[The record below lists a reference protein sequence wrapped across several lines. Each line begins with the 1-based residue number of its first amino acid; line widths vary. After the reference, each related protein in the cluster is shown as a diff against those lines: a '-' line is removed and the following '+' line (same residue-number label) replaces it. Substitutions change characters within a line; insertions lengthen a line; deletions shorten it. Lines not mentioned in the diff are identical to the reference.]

1 MKTSKKIL
9 SIVLAVMLL
18 VGTVVVGASAETMVF
33 EKAGSKLTYTATAG
47 KEANADGFIEVKPGE
62 TVTVS
67 VYTQA
72 NYYLGT
78 TGSEIFC
85 WTAGFFNKIT
95 ADNVTEHN
103 YVNNYGGSPKVIAS
117 TSATQLGTGY
127 NKGSHEGYY
136 RQRQYSTDCTSPY
149 DASEATLA
157 YEFTFTVPE
166 TAAIG
171 ATGEFLM
178 PETCSATV
186 ATTSRMRQIYAA
198 VNNSATAYGSTSLG
212 SEYPETIDLTG
223 TILNFQVVSAEVP
236 AVPCDYTALDAAIA
250 TAQET
255 DTTNCTSA
263 SVAEFN
269 AALAAANAVERDL
282 IVDEAG
288 ANQAKIDAAA
298 DRLNKAIAG
307 LTKLGACDYSKLDA
321 AINTAVDTKDCT
333 TASVYVYNE
342 ALEAAMA
349 VERDMIADEAGEN
362 QAKIDAATAA
372 LNAAIAGLTKLGT
385 CNYALL
391 DEAIAEALAA
401 DTANCTSASV
411 NAFNDALAA
420 AQAIER
426 DLIADE
432 AGVNQSKINAAANAL
447 NAAIDG
453 LKKLGNC
460 DYSDLDA
467 AIAAYEA
474 KLADKDLYANWA
486 DYEAAYDAAKA
497 VARDMIADEA
507 GANQAA
513 IDNAA
518 AALNAVVLTY
528 KDADYSAVYAAIAEF
543 KQVDTELYTEA
554 SVKLVEDAI
563 AAVVYGYD
571 ITKQD
576 DVNEMAA
583 AINNAIASL
592 VPLGECDYTAL
603 DAAIIAAQ
611 AYVTNKSNYTPA
623 SWEASGIQ
631 SAYSE
636 AFFIYTGDKL
646 IADEAGVNQAK
657 IDAAAKAL
665 TDACAKLVPVADKA
679 ALAAAIARA
688 TALNEDD
695 YTPESWEAADLES
708 ALIAADR
715 VYEDAD
721 APQTIVDGMVS
732 AIERSEAK
740 LVKKADKS
748 ALAAAIEAAKDLD
761 EADYTPESWEA
772 ADLEAV
778 ISEAQGVYDDPN
790 ASVED
795 VEVAIDLLEAAA
807 AKLVE
812 KADKSALKA
821 AIDTLPEVAEDEATS
836 ETWAAYEEELA
847 KANRVYAD
855 DNATQDAVN
864 AAEANLL
871 AAIAAVKALGTC
883 DYTALDAAIALAPAE
898 DAEAYTEETWKAYA
912 AAKAEA
918 EAIERNM
925 IADEAGA
932 NQAKIDAAAKALE
945 DAYNALELKPV
956 VAIITNVTP
965 MQEYFEVGDIVEFE
979 YLCSMTGITK
989 IQNVY
994 PSATT
999 TTYTRDD
1006 SRVVKITDNGDGTET
1021 WTIAVKIF
1029 EDSVTAVAKAKLGK
1043 VWEEN
1048 GYSFA
1053 YQTKANP
1060 EPAED
1065 TEVKSAY
1072 IEAADGTI
1080 VNKFTTK
1087 DTVTVKIMAGPDT
1100 LRIRL
1105 VTEGGSTSTYTRDMA
1120 YQLGDNWVWEITTRR
1135 TTAGTYK
1142 YDIYTAGSDNKL
1154 VDEGTDLTYTVT
1166 APVVVED
1173 VAVKSV
1179 TILNNDVAVD
1189 SFTTKDTVVVR
1200 IVAGPDTLRMR
1211 LVSEGGSTTTFT
1223 RDKATQDENGNWVWD
1238 ITTRKTTAATYKF
1251 DIYTAGK
1258 NNKLVDEGTDL
1269 VYTVTAPVVYVGPST
1284 GNDADIVVSAT
1295 VAKARLLTGDKQT
1308 VTVVTDKDA
1317 LGVRIVD
1324 AEGVVYYQTKDTAL
1338 AVDNGDGTLTWTFD
1352 VSCAN
1357 EGTFTFDVQ
1366 ALYSNQ
1372 WLSNGSEVTY
1382 KVVY

>member
-33 EKAGSKLTYTATAG
+33 EQAGSKLVYTATAS
-47 KEANADGFIEVKPGE
+47 KAANADGIIEVEPGE
-62 TVTVS
+62 TITVS
-67 VYTQA
+67 IYTQA

-85 WTAGFFNKIT
+85 WTAGFFNTITT
-95 ADNVTEHN
+95 ADVTTHN
-103 YVNNYGGSPKVIAS
+103 FVNNYTPNKKVIAS
-117 TSATQLGTGY
+117 TSASQLGTGY
-127 NKGSHEGYY
+127 NKGSHEGFYNSRSY
-136 RQRQYSTDCTSPY
+136 TTDCTSPY
-149 DASEATLA
+149 DASEATLG
-157 YEFTFTVPE
+157 YTFTFTVPE
-166 TAAIG
+166 AAAIG
-171 ATGEFLM
+171 ATGEFRM

-186 ATTSRMRQIYAA
+186 ATTSRMKQIYAA
-198 VNNSATAYGSTSLG
+198 VNNSDSAYGSSSLG
-212 SEYPETIDLTG
+212 SLYPETIDLTG
-223 TILNFQVVSAEVP
+223 TILNFKVVSAEVP

-263 SVAEFN
+263 SVNAFN
-269 AALAAANAVERDL
+269 DALAAAQAVARDL
-282 IVDEAG
+282 IADEAG
-288 ANQAKIDAAA
+288 ANQKTID
-298 DRLNKAIAG
+298 D
-307 LTKLGACDYSKLDA
+307 
-321 AINTAVDTKDCT
+321 
-333 TASVYVYNE
+333 
-342 ALEAAMA
+342 
-349 VERDMIADEAGEN
+349 
-362 QAKIDAATAA
+362 ATAA
-372 LNAAIAGLTKLGT
+372 LNAAIAGLTKLG
-385 CNYALL
+385 
-391 DEAIAEALAA
+391 
-401 DTANCTSASV
+401 
-411 NAFNDALAA
+411 
-420 AQAIER
+420 
-426 DLIADE
+426 
-432 AGVNQSKINAAANAL
+432 K
-447 NAAIDG
+447 
-453 LKKLGNC
+453 C
-460 DYSDLDA
+460 DYAALDA

-474 KLADKDLYANWA
+474 KVADKDLYANWA
-486 DYEAAYDAAKA
+486 DYEAAYDTAKA

-507 GANQAA
+507 GANQKV
-513 IDNAA
+513 IDDAA

-528 KDADYSAVYAAIAEF
+528 KAADYTDVTAAIEEAD
-543 KQVDTELYTEA
+543 QVDRSKYTAA
-554 SVKLVEDAI
+554 SLKVLDDAVAAVVTGLDITQQSVVRDMAKAIRDAI
-563 AAVVYGYD
+563 A
-571 ITKQD
+571 
-576 DVNEMAA
+576 N
-583 AINNAIASL
+583 L
-592 VPLGECDYTAL
+592 VPLGACDYTAL
-603 DAAIIAAQ
+603 DAAIARKDALNVADWTPSSWRESGVDAAYG
-611 AYVTNKSNYTPA
+611 AAKAVA
-623 SWEASGIQ
+623 R
-631 SAYSE
+631 
-636 AFFIYTGDKL
+636 DL
-646 IADEAGVNQAK
+646 LADEAGANQAA
-657 IDAAAKAL
+657 IDAAAATLEAAIDAL
-665 TDACAKLVPVADKA
+665 KPVADKTD
-679 ALAAAIARA
+679 LAAAIARA

-708 ALIAADR
+708 ALIAANR

-721 APQTIVDGMVS
+721 VPQTIVDGMVS

-748 ALAAAIEAAKDLD
+748 ALAAAIAAAKDLD
-761 EADYTPESWEA
+761 EADYTPESWTA

-812 KADKSALKA
+812 KADKTALKA

-965 MQEYFEVGDIVEFE
+965 MQEYFEIGDIVEFE

-1021 WTIAVKIF
+1021 WTIAIKIF

-1087 DTVTVKIMAGPDT
+1087 DTVTVRIMAGPDT

-1120 YQLGDNWVWEITTRR
+1120 YQLGGNWVWDITTRR

-1324 AEGVVYYQTKDTAL
+1324 ADGKVHYQTKDTAL

>member
-33 EKAGSKLTYTATAG
+33 EQAGSKLVYTATAS
-47 KEANADGFIEVKPGE
+47 KAANADGIIEVEPGE
-62 TVTVS
+62 TITVS
-67 VYTQA
+67 IYTQA

-85 WTAGFFNKIT
+85 WTAGFFNTITT
-95 ADNVTEHN
+95 ADVTTHN
-103 YVNNYGGSPKVIAS
+103 FVNNYTPNKKVIAS
-117 TSATQLGTGY
+117 TSASQLGTGY
-127 NKGSHEGYY
+127 NKGSHEGFYNSRSY
-136 RQRQYSTDCTSPY
+136 TTDCTSPY
-149 DASEATLA
+149 DASEATLG
-157 YEFTFTVPE
+157 YTFTFTVPE
-166 TAAIG
+166 AAAIG
-171 ATGEFLM
+171 ATGEFRM

-186 ATTSRMRQIYAA
+186 ATTSRMKQIYAA
-198 VNNSATAYGSTSLG
+198 VNNSDSAYGSSSLG
-212 SEYPETIDLTG
+212 SLYPETIDLTG
-223 TILNFQVVSAEVP
+223 TILNFKVVSAEVP

-263 SVAEFN
+263 SVNAFN
-269 AALAAANAVERDL
+269 DALAAAQAVARDL
-282 IVDEAG
+282 IADEAG
-288 ANQAKIDAAA
+288 ANQKTID
-298 DRLNKAIAG
+298 D
-307 LTKLGACDYSKLDA
+307 
-321 AINTAVDTKDCT
+321 
-333 TASVYVYNE
+333 
-342 ALEAAMA
+342 
-349 VERDMIADEAGEN
+349 
-362 QAKIDAATAA
+362 ATAA
-372 LNAAIAGLTKLGT
+372 LNAAIAGLTKLG
-385 CNYALL
+385 
-391 DEAIAEALAA
+391 
-401 DTANCTSASV
+401 
-411 NAFNDALAA
+411 
-420 AQAIER
+420 
-426 DLIADE
+426 
-432 AGVNQSKINAAANAL
+432 K
-447 NAAIDG
+447 
-453 LKKLGNC
+453 C
-460 DYSDLDA
+460 DYAALDA

-474 KLADKDLYANWA
+474 KVADKDLYANWA
-486 DYEAAYDAAKA
+486 DYEAAYDTAKA

-507 GANQAA
+507 GANQKV
-513 IDNAA
+513 IDDAA

-528 KDADYSAVYAAIAEF
+528 KAADYTDVTAAIEEAD
-543 KQVDTELYTEA
+543 QVDRSKYTAA
-554 SVKLVEDAI
+554 SLKVLDDAVAAVVTGLDITQQSVVRDMAKAIRDAI
-563 AAVVYGYD
+563 A
-571 ITKQD
+571 
-576 DVNEMAA
+576 N
-583 AINNAIASL
+583 L
-592 VPLGECDYTAL
+592 VPLGACDYTAL
-603 DAAIIAAQ
+603 DAAIARKDALNVADWTPSSWRESGVDAAYG
-611 AYVTNKSNYTPA
+611 AAKAVA
-623 SWEASGIQ
+623 R
-631 SAYSE
+631 
-636 AFFIYTGDKL
+636 DL
-646 IADEAGVNQAK
+646 LADEAGANQAA
-657 IDAAAKAL
+657 IDAAAATLEAAIDAL
-665 TDACAKLVPVADKA
+665 KPVADKTD
-679 ALAAAIARA
+679 LAAAIARA

-708 ALIAADR
+708 ALIAANR

-721 APQTIVDGMVS
+721 VPQTIVDGMVS

-748 ALAAAIEAAKDLD
+748 ALAAAIAAAKDLD
-761 EADYTPESWEA
+761 EADYTPESWTA

-812 KADKSALKA
+812 KADKTALKA

-847 KANRVYAD
+847 
-855 DNATQDAVN
+855 NATQDAVN

-965 MQEYFEVGDIVEFE
+965 MQEYFEIGDIVEFE

-1021 WTIAVKIF
+1021 WTIAIKIF

-1087 DTVTVKIMAGPDT
+1087 DTVTVRIMAGPDT

-1120 YQLGDNWVWEITTRR
+1120 YQLGGNWVWDITTRR

-1324 AEGVVYYQTKDTAL
+1324 ADGKVHYQTKDTAL